1 MRSCRNWWSPGRAK
15 SYHGSGGSSSSEEEE
30 EAEPSRGLRGAMP
43 LSRHTVRN
51 EFALGGRDLY
61 RAADQHDP
69 EAVLDGV
76 AMAGLVGVLR
86 QLGDLAEYVRRTIP
100 VLPVLL
106 SFVRLEYGFCC
117 SRLNSVVVSAPV
129 AFDSSIFIFLD
140 ELLMSCISNCCV
152 MTPGPIAFA
161 LISVVVDH
169 LMLLLCYEQNGRFSN
184 PFSFL
189 RNGR

>member
-1 MRSCRNWWSPGRAK
+1 
-15 SYHGSGGSSSSEEEE
+15 
-30 EAEPSRGLRGAMP
+30 MP
-43 LSRHTVRN
+43 LSRHTVGN

-100 VLPVLL
+100 IPSPCLACSPLSAMNMDFAILVLIEWFQHFRSSCIRAS
-106 SFVRLEYGFCC
+106 SFSWTSC
-117 SRLNSVVVSAPV
+117 
-129 AFDSSIFIFLD
+129 
-140 ELLMSCISNCCV
+140 SCISNCCV
-152 MTPGPIAFA
+152 MVPG
-161 LISVVVDH
+161 LITFVWIFGRSRSPNPFF
-169 LMLLLCYEQNGRFSN
+169 MLCYEQNGRFSD